1 MEIKRRLE
9 NDEEV
14 KNEETK
20 EVKQEMNSFEF
31 MNMLMADINNKRLNI
46 IGDFNEDLLKYVRDF
61 ANNLYFLPEDDCRL
75 VEVIISSHGGEVA
88 VLFSIL
94 DILDEIKE
102 TWGATI
108 VTIAEGFAE
117 SCGAILF
124 LYGDVK
130 ECGKHAEIMIHELSY
145 GVHSCLADHKRE
157 LKRSEK
163 MQKKI
168 NKIITEHSPITEKQ
182 LNKWYKEDGDKFLD
196 YDDLLELGV
205 IEKDKDK
212 DEE

>member
-9 NDEEV
+9 NNEGLEEV
-14 KNEETK
+14 KEE
-20 EVKQEMNSFEF
+20 KQINSFEF

-61 ANNLYFLPEDDCRL
+61 ANNLYFLPEDDCRI
-75 VEVIISSHGGEVA
+75 VEVIISSHGGEAA

-130 ECGKHAEIMIHELSY
+130 ECGKHAEVMINELSY
-145 GVHSCLADHKRE
+145 GVHSCLSDNKRE

-196 YDDLLELGV
+196 YNDLLELGV
-205 IEKDKDK
+205 IEKDKD
-212 DEE
+212 EE

>member
-9 NDEEV
+9 NNEELEEV
-14 KNEETK
+14 KEE
-20 EVKQEMNSFEF
+20 KQINSFEF

-75 VEVIISSHGGEVA
+75 VEVIISSHGGEAA

-205 IEKDKDK
+205 IEKDKD
-212 DEE
+212 EE

>member
-1 MEIKRRLE
+1 MEIRRRLE
-9 NDEEV
+9 NNEVSNEEV
-14 KNEETK
+14 KEEG
-20 EVKQEMNSFEF
+20 QQINSFEF
-31 MNMLMADINNKRLNI
+31 MNMLIADINNKRLNI

-61 ANNLYFLPEDDCRL
+61 ANNLYFLPEDDCRI
-75 VEVIISSHGGEVA
+75 VEVIISSHGGEAA

-130 ECGKHAEIMIHELSY
+130 ECGKHAEVMIHELSY
-145 GVHSCLADHKRE
+145 GVHSCLSDHKRE

-205 IEKDKDK
+205 IEKDKDE